1 MVERGQYTHA
11 VLLRVLQRL
20 IKPRVPA
27 TDAAEGLARWR
38 AGDLRGAEAAFRA
51 AVKSN
56 AVDAQA
62 LHGLGSVLV
71 AQTRLDEG
79 IEALRQAVEARPHEV
94 DYRLALGNALARGKQ
109 ISDAVVQFT
118 AAVELAPE
126 QPELEARVLK
136 PLLDICDW
144 NRVEASLARLQR
156 CAHSE
161 PAERWTRRVHPWVAL
176 ALPMPAAMRHEISR
190 QHALR
195 VAARAAAMPALRRK
209 PRATGPRLRVGY
221 VSADLRNHPVAQLA
235 AGLFERHDRA
245 RFEVTAYSLL
255 GDDGSEHRRR
265 VRAAFERFVDAEDLA
280 PAALAQRI
288 ADDGIDILV
297 DLTGYTGQAQTE
309 VFALRPAPLQVGYL
323 GFPGP
328 MQARFIDYLIADA
341 VVAPA
346 SELDAITEAVVH
358 MPGSYQANDD
368 RQPTA
373 EATPTRAQAG
383 LPETGFVFCCFNQN
397 FKIERAVFAAWM
409 RVLAAVP
416 DSLLWLFAS
425 NPEAEARLRAAAAA
439 HGIDPARLVFARW
452 ARRPEHLARQRLA
465 DLFLDTHTYNGHTTG
480 SDALWAGVPLLTWPS
495 DAFAGRVAASLLTA
509 IGLPELIAPSLA
521 DYESLA
527 VELARDG
534 ARLRKLRER
543 LAANRLTQPLFRTED
558 FTRCLERAYERMW
571 ARHEAGE
578 PPRHFV
584 AR

>member
-1 MVERGQYTHA
+1 VLGRGQYTHA

-20 IKPRVPA
+20 LKPQVSA
-27 TDAAEGLARWR
+27 TDAAEGFARWR

-51 AVKSN
+51 ALKGN
-56 AVDAQA
+56 AVDAES
-62 LHGLGSVLV
+62 LHGLGSLLV

-79 IEALRQAVEARPHEV
+79 IEALRQAVEARPREV
-94 DYRLALGNALARGKQ
+94 DYRVALGSALARGKQ
-109 ISDAVVQFT
+109 MSDAVAQFV
-118 AAVELAPE
+118 AAAQMAPE

-144 NRVEASLARLQR
+144 DRVEASLARLER
-156 CAHSE
+156 LAHSE
-161 PAERWTRRVHPWVAL
+161 PAELWTRRVHPWVAL
-176 ALPMPAAMRHEISR
+176 ALPMSAAMRHEISR

-195 VAARAAAMPALRRK
+195 IAARAAAMPALRRK
-209 PRATGPRLRVGY
+209 PRERGPRLRIGY
-221 VSADLRNHPVAQLA
+221 VSADLRSHPVAQLA

-245 RFEVTAYSLL
+245 RFEITAYSLS
-255 GDDGSEHRRR
+255 GDDGSEHRKRL
-265 VRAAFERFVDAEDLA
+265 RAAFEHFVDAEDMP

-288 ADDGIDILV
+288 ADDGIDIAI
-297 DLTGYTGQAQTE
+297 DLTGYTGRAPTE

-328 MQARFIDYLIADA
+328 MQAHFIDYLIADA

-346 SELDAITEAVVH
+346 SELDTITEAVVH

-373 EATPTRAQAG
+373 QATPTRAQAG
-383 LPETGFVFCCFNQN
+383 LPDAGFVFCCFNQN
-397 FKIERAVFAAWM
+397 YKIERSVFGAWM
-409 RVLAAVP
+409 RMLAAVP
-416 DSLLWLFAS
+416 GSVLWLFQS
-425 NPEAEARLRAAAAA
+425 NTEAEPNLRAAAAA
-439 HGIDPARLVFARW
+439 QGIDPARLVFARW

-465 DLFLDTHTYNGHTTG
+465 DLFLDTHTCNAHTTG

-521 DYESLA
+521 DYERLA
-527 VELARDG
+527 IELARDG
-534 ARLRKLRER
+534 ARLGALRAR
-543 LAANRLTQPLFRTED
+543 LAANRLTQPLFRTEE
-558 FTRCLERAYERMW
+558 FTRCLERAYARMW

-578 PPRHFV
+578 PPRHF
-584 AR
+584 AAT